1 MSGAC
6 RPRRC
11 AAARVA
17 VCAAVCAALCAPV
30 CALVCAPSSAL
41 AEPSSED
48 RERFQALV
56 QSAVEA
62 YKAERF
68 DEAIVLFESALR
80 IEPSSP
86 IYWNLAVIYEKRDD
100 IEKALKY
107 IDAFLLDFKQSEEK
121 RDQAF
126 ARREQLM
133 ARQLELR
140 AAQEREQRRRAAEQA
155 AREEERARL
164 ARLARLGAAAPQ
176 LHEEGTTVGGA
187 QISAEPRTP
196 PPAPSRAWV
205 VWSTA
210 GVALLGVAG
219 GLHLYADSIWQSRP
233 LGGGEGAL
241 NAQTEA
247 LTMSWVADGLLVLG
261 GSALTYGLLSRL
273 LSSPAPSSSAASAL
287 RLSPRLAPGLGGLS
301 LEGAF

>member
-1 MSGAC
+1 MSDALGVAL
-6 RPRRC
+6 
-11 AAARVA
+11 RVA
-17 VCAAVCAALCAPV
+17 LSVALWAPAAVH
-30 CALVCAPSSAL
+30 
-41 AEPSSED
+41 AEPSSEE

-56 QSAVEA
+56 KSAVVA

-100 IEKALKY
+100 VEKALKY

-140 AAQEREQRRRAAEQA
+140 AAQEKEQRRLAAEQA

-164 ARLARLGAAAPQ
+164 AAATPP
-176 LHEEGTTVGGA
+176 LLSTGEGA
-187 QISAEPRTP
+187 QTSSQASSQTSTQTSTQPSTQ
-196 PPAPSRAWV
+196 PPAPSRAWII
-205 VWSTA
+205 WSTA
-210 GVALLGVAG
+210 GVALVGVAS
-219 GLHLYADSIWQSRP
+219 GLHLYADSVWQSRP
-233 LGGGEGAL
+233 VGGGDGTRGA
-241 NAQTEA
+241 QSKA
-247 LTMSWVADGLLVLG
+247 LSVSWVADGLLVVG
-261 GSALTYGLLSRL
+261 GSAIAYGLLSRL
-273 LSSPAPSSSAASAL
+273 FSSPSPSPSHAASTAAPAL
-287 RLSPRLAPGLGGLS
+287 RLSPRLAPGLSGLS
-301 LEGAF
+301 LEGSF